1 MSVEAR
7 DCPPRGTNQS
17 FTIKPVGFKDY
28 LEVSVDYQC
37 DCSCSRTAQTNSS
50 ICSSIGTSSSLIF
63 CSIFSAHFTWI
74 YNHTTSSQIT
84 LDQLLVHSHLYD
96 LKTGLNVFWR
106 ADWISAYRV
115 NSHCVIRAHN
125 IQFAFSCPTNSQM
138 YQYWLKCVLR
148 NTICIK
154 FVLRFTVLF
163 YTFFFSLHYLVSL
176 RHCHKTTY

>member
-1 MSVEAR
+1 MQQYIKEETMHKKYKFIKLQLPIHKLHYIVISSKIQYFELHLFVFFSLQVSFNVSVEAR

-50 ICSSIGTSSSLIF
+50 ICSSIGTSSCLIF

-96 LKTGLNVFWR
+96 LKTGLNVF
-106 ADWISAYRV
+106 
-115 NSHCVIRAHN
+115 
-125 IQFAFSCPTNSQM
+125 
-138 YQYWLKCVLR
+138 
-148 NTICIK
+148 
-154 FVLRFTVLF
+154 
-163 YTFFFSLHYLVSL
+163 
-176 RHCHKTTY
+176 